1 MRRFVF
7 GQVYDL
13 PACIDLFPPT
23 KLKLAGGVRLSASQ
37 MSTSG
42 LVLEVAHGL
51 ARLLLGVESLVK
63 VAYIKY
69 PGRQKA
75 MLGEIP

>member
-1 MRRFVF
+1 M
-7 GQVYDL
+7 
-13 PACIDLFPPT
+13 A
-23 KLKLAGGVRLSASQ
+23 
-37 MSTSG
+37 TSG
-42 LVLEVAHGL
+42 LVLEVAQGL